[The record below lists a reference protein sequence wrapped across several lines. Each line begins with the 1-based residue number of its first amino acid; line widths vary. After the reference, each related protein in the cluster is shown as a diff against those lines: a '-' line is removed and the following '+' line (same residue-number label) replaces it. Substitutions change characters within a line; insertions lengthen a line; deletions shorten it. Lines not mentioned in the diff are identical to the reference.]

1 MVKLAHDLA
10 AVIAKLTLGDLLG
23 HIRKCSTRAT
33 PRCTLPNTSYGQG
46 VFNRH
51 GSPPVPLVP
60 LILDHNVRNT
70 RQIANAFQPLVD
82 HPMRFLGGEGPAVT
96 FIACSRDEAMDVGD
110 DQIEALIDEGNMTV
124 GS

>member
-1 MVKLAHDLA
+1 M
-10 AVIAKLTLGDLLG
+10 
-23 HIRKCSTRAT
+23 
-33 PRCTLPNTSYGQG
+33 
-46 VFNRH
+46 
-51 GSPPVPLVP
+51 P
-60 LILDHNVRNT
+60 LILDHIVRDT